1 MNNFY
6 LTLLSDSSLSTFS
19 KNKQCN
25 FKVKL
30 DNSIQIEKDNWEVD
44 LVEVITPTE
53 VNNITNENNYV
64 ILRFYDRKMCEEID
78 NFTYY
83 GGYLDQKIFIQNDY
97 YASPRHLVDK
107 FQKKLSIFDLDRY

>member
-1 MNNFY
+1 MNNVY
-6 LTLLSDSSLSTFS
+6 LTLLSDNSLNTFL

-30 DNSIQIEKDNWEVD
+30 DHSIQIEKDNLEMG

-78 NFTYY
+78 NCTYY
-83 GGYLDQKIFIQNDY
+83 GGYVDQKIFIQNGY
-97 YASPRHLVDK
+97 YASLRHLVDEI
-107 FQKKLSIFDLDRY
+107 KKITIFNLDIY